1 MKKILI
7 FSLAYH
13 PYVGGAEV
21 AIKEITDRLP
31 NYEYYMITNQFDAT
45 WSKEEKIGNINVR
58 RIGNGKKWDKYI
70 YPFRATIYAINLNR
84 IIKFDFAWSMMAF
97 YAGLAA
103 LLFKYN
109 TKVPY
114 LLTLQ
119 SGDSD
124 AFLRKRTWFWDYYY
138 KRIYREP
145 KVTQVISKWL
155 GERSRRMGNK
165 GEILLV
171 PNAADLNVFKNTL
184 DQDGI
189 AKIRE
194 ELGVQIDQTMIVTTS
209 RLVLKNGIDDLIKA
223 VHFLVYKMGINTK
236 LVIFGSGPDEQKL
249 RNLAVEKKV
258 TDNVLFMGY
267 TDYKKLPP
275 YVESADIFC
284 RPSLSEGFGN
294 SFVEA
299 MAVGT
304 PIIATRVGG
313 IPDFLQDGQ
322 TGLFCEVRNP
332 ASIAEAVSK
341 YVKNPELYKSI
352 VQRGQELVK
361 EKYSWDKVASQMD
374 RVYQRMLGK

>member
-13 PYVGGAEV
+13 PFVGGAEV

-31 NYEYYMITNQFDAT
+31 NYEYYMITNQFDAS
-45 WSKEEKIGNINVR
+45 WPKEEKIGSINVR
-58 RIGNGKKWDKYI
+58 RVGNGKKFDKYL
-70 YPFRATIYAINLNR
+70 YPVRAAIYAINLNR

-109 TKVPY
+109 TRVPY
-114 LLTLQ
+114 MLTLQ

-124 AFLRKRTWFWDYYY
+124 EFLRKRTWFWSYYY
-138 KRIYREP
+138 HQIYRQP

-155 GERSRRMGNK
+155 GDRSRRMGNK

-184 DQDGI
+184 DSAGVSRVRQ
-189 AKIRE
+189 
-194 ELGVQIDQTMIVTTS
+194 ELGVGEDETMIVTTS
-209 RLVLKNGIDDLIKA
+209 RLVLKNGVDDLIKA
-223 VHFLVYKMGINTK
+223 MHFLVYKLGIKAK
-236 LVIFGSGPDEQKL
+236 LVIFGSGPDEEKL
-249 RNLAVEKKV
+249 KSLAEEKKV
-258 TDNVLFMGY
+258 SDNVLFMGY
-267 TDYKKLPP
+267 MEYKKLPP
-275 YVESADIFC
+275 YVEAADIFC

-313 IPDFLQDGQ
+313 IPDFLEDGQ
-322 TGLFCEVRNP
+322 TGLFCEVRNS
-332 ASIAEAVSK
+332 ASIAEAVAK
-341 YVKNPELYKSI
+341 YVKNPELYQNI
-352 VQRGQELVK
+352 IERGQALVR

-374 RVYQRMLGK
+374 RVYQRMLA